1 MRTQSKKS
9 AHERACAAPGGEAHA
24 QRSSRGGGRCE
35 ENMRTVTY
43 AFRVALRGRPL
54 RSGASTSDGART
66 TSVAAAVLEL
76 VIAKRPAPIPDQPRR
91 LHDAGQHGHHQHP
104 HDLPPCRPAASH
116 AAHRVP
122 LRLNS
127 RPVMIERHAIL
138 HLPLEVVNVGFFPME
153 SCKEGCDGSEK
164 RKERM

>member
-1 MRTQSKKS
+1 MRREDVPSQQHPPLYRVESQKKRREEERGERRVSTRSKKS

-43 AFRVALRGRPL
+43 ALRVALRGRPL
-54 RSGASTSDGART
+54 RSGASTVVGART
-66 TSVAAAVLEL
+66 TRVAAAYVE
-76 VIAKRPAPIPDQPRR
+76 VGTAKRLARIPDQPRR

-122 LRLNS
+122 LRLS
-127 RPVMIERHAIL
+127 RVR
-138 HLPLEVVNVGFFPME
+138 
-153 SCKEGCDGSEK
+153 
-164 RKERM
+164 